1 MIKHKLATIILSGSL
16 AVTGTG
22 FAVASVAKLNIEK
35 NLVTT
40 NRKVS
45 TYVNGVNN
53 TLNESKKYIKSEENE
68 NNKLTLRNKT
78 LETINKDNEK
88 KLTQKEDK
96 NEVLMRKI
104 RSLENTNWR
113 LHHENRELSNKVR
126 KDNGKINSL
135 LKTLSIMQGSSN
147 FRNMT
152 KTQQEEVI
160 ATLLNY
166 WGYGSEMA
174 QSIAGMLSWGSG
186 MNGDL
191 VAKIGYNAT
200 KSKEKATLK
209 NDGQVDSNKT
219 KESNLKDNG
228 YSSTLNKNVNTNIN
242 INSTK

>member
-22 FAVASVAKLNIEK
+22 FTVVSVAKLNIEK

-53 TLNESKKYIKSEENE
+53 TLNESKKYIKSEETA
-68 NNKLTLRNKT
+68 NNKLALKNRT

-88 KLTQKEDK
+88 KLTIEENK

-104 RSLENTNWR
+104 RSLENANWK
-113 LHHENRELSNKVR
+113 LHHKNRELSNEVK

-147 FRNMT
+147 FKNMT
-152 KTQQEEVI
+152 KAQQEEVI

-166 WGYGSEMA
+166 WGYGREMA
-174 QSIAGMLSWGSG
+174 ESIAGMLSWGSG
-186 MNGDL
+186 MNVDSVSNTGHNE
-191 VAKIGYNAT
+191 I
-200 KSKEKATLK
+200 KSGEPVSLK
-209 NDGQVDSNKT
+209 NNGQVNSNDNKDT
-219 KESNLKDNG
+219 NLKETG
-228 YSSTLNKNVNTNIN
+228 QSPTLNKNVNTNIN